1 MQKNLDDAVNFGI
14 HFPRMSDFP
23 PDSAT
28 GGLVNFNGLSIK
40 KSSVPTLVE
49 SLVKTDSFQLPAA
62 EDLEERRR
70 QEIALLMEG
79 RLDQESA
86 LKLLSSLE
94 ADSIGLRYLTGLMA
108 TRS

>member
-1 MQKNLDDAVNFGI
+1 
-14 HFPRMSDFP
+14 MSAP
-23 PDSAT
+23 SPEAAS

-40 KSSVPTLVE
+40 KTWVPTLVE
-49 SLVKTDSFQLPAA
+49 SLVKTDPLKAPDG
-62 EDLEERRR
+62 EDLEEVRRR
-70 QEIALLMEG
+70 QIGLLMEG

-108 TRS
+108 ARS